1 MRLVLSGLSFEF
13 YVLLWVLEDIYCF
26 CFCISFFV
34 LFRSKQT
41 FPMILGID
49 LMSGEKCFAYGL
61 SYIHFCV
68 AFLLMNFQFVLFAW
82 RCFQP
87 YQYFLGYVMVLVD
100 Y

>member
-1 MRLVLSGLSFEF
+1 MNSLSYFGYLRTSF
-13 YVLLWVLEDIYCF
+13 V
-26 CFCISFFV
+26 FV
-34 LFRSKQT
+34 FVFVFAFVFVFVSLRSKQI

-49 LMSGEKCFAYGL
+49 LMSGEKCFAYGQ

-82 RCFQP
+82 RSFQP